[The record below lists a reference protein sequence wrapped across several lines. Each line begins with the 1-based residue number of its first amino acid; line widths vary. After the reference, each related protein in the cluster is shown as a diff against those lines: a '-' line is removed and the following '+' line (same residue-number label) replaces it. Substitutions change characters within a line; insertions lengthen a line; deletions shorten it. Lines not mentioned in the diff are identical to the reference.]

1 MREAGWRMFG
11 HVLRMT
17 DDTPAK
23 HTTIHYFDIFKGS
36 TFVGRSRNTLLLLI
50 DKDLKLVVA
59 QPDLSNYQLD
69 SPIKN
74 QFKTIADLRCLETLA
89 SDRARW
95 MRIVLCVANMQD
107 PKPKEPII
115 RIQPL
120 RRTKQF
126 A

>member
-1 MREAGWRMFG
+1 MLE

-23 HTTIHYFDIFKGS
+23 HATIHYFDNVVKGS
-36 TFVGRSRNTLLLLI
+36 TFVGRPRTTLPLLI

-69 SPIKN
+69 SPIPN